1 MPGRLVSGKVML
13 NEEISVKYDVDVL
26 VVGGGAAGVGAAVA
40 AARNGMNTLLVEREW
55 SLGGLATL
63 DLVLALGGFAEGI
76 SKEFLDNLEAEG
88 ALLGGRICD
97 PEKAKYVM
105 EQLVLKSGAKI
116 LYGTSVIDSIVEDN
130 VIKGV
135 IVHNKSGRQ
144 AILAKIVVDCSGDG
158 DVAAYAGAPF
168 EVGWEEAEGYN
179 QAVSLDFVLSNVD
192 LKKFEPRQFYSTI
205 HMKIEK
211 AVERGELPRLVERG
225 YLGPLG
231 KRRYGDRGE
240 VYVCTAHSRR
250 CRTTDAEDLTRIA
263 IEQREQIQQ
272 LVKFYRK
279 YVDGFENCWLSY
291 TAPLLGVRD
300 SRRIIGEY
308 ILTAEDIALARKFPD
323 AIARDTHGFDIHNPI
338 TDLPHIKHTHLREA
352 KEPAFCIPDEKG
364 GYRAY
369 LKPGEYYEI
378 PYRCL
383 VPLKVENLLVAG
395 RCISTTFEA
404 QSGTRL
410 ILTCMTMGQAAGT
423 AAALAIKKKVTP
435 RKLDPSILRE
445 TLIQQGVNLK
455 EKPPLY
461 VKGGPYPK
469 PIPPDAKFEVIEP
482 DKWDEIV
489 VVDSQARSTNRQLKS
504 E

>member
-1 MPGRLVSGKVML
+1 MRTIIEREKGVPVVA
-13 NEEISVKYDVDVL
+13 DVDVL

-168 EVGWEEAEGYN
+168 EVGNPEFGGYN
-179 QAVSLDFVLSNVD
+179 MSTSLDFRLGGVNWSKYVEAQRKFLESIREKEEVREFYLDVLQREAVKNGD
-192 LKKFEPRQFYSTI
+192 LPYVI
-205 HMKIEK
+205 HTGSYM
-211 AVERGELPRLVERG
+211 
-225 YLGPLG
+225 GPLPG
-231 KRRYGDRGE
+231 RPENNCE
-240 VYVCTAHSRR
+240 VYVCLAHSRN
-250 CRTTDAEDLTRIA
+250 CRNLDANDLTRQI
-263 IEQREQIQQ
+263 IEQRQQ
-272 LVKFYRK
+272 VMWLVNFFRR
-279 YVDGFENCWLSY
+279 YVPGFENCWLIDIGSI
-291 TAPLLGVRD
+291 LGVRD

-308 ILTAEDIALARKFPD
+308 VLTEEDKVLARKFED
-323 AIARDTHGFDIHNPI
+323 AVVRDLHYFDLHHPTSAEEGVLEHIH
-338 TDLPHIKHTHLREA
+338 LPEP
-352 KEPAFCIPDEKG
+352 KEPAVCRPAVCSPRWHPYVRPSG
-364 GYRAY
+364 GYEARCR
-369 LKPGEYYEI
+369 PGEYNEI

-383 VPLKVENLLVAG
+383 VPLKIENLLVAG
-395 RCISTTFEA
+395 RCISTTAMA
-404 QSGTRL
+404 QSATRL
-410 ILTCMTMGQAAGT
+410 ILTCMNMGQAAGT
-423 AAALAIKKKVTP
+423 AAALCVKNNVTP
-435 RKLDPSILRE
+435 RKLDAKLLRE
-445 TLIQQGVNLK
+445 TLIKQGVPLDK
-455 EKPPLY
+455 EPPV
-461 VKGGPYPK
+461 VKIPK
-469 PIPPDAKFEVIEP
+469 DARFKIVIDHIEV
-482 DKWDEIV
+482 
-489 VVDSQARSTNRQLKS
+489 AR
-504 E
+504 